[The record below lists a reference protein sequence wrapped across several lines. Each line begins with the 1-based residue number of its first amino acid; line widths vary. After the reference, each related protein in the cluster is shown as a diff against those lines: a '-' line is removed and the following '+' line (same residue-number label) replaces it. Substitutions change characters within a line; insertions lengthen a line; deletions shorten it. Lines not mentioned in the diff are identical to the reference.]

1 MGAIYRADDAAVMS
15 GLDRAALEY
24 LTDVVLNEG
33 ADRADR
39 LFSLRLLAD
48 EALTPPAAFER
59 REPEPMRLLGRIAA
73 ECKDGFIRKFALLA
87 VRPHQIAAST
97 AESLRVR

>member
-1 MGAIYRADDAAVMS
+1 MYRGNPASIMS

-33 ADRADR
+33 ADRTDR

-48 EALTPPAAFER
+48 EALSSPAAFER
-59 REPEPMRLLGRIAA
+59 RESEAMRLLGRIAA
-73 ECKDGFIRKFALLA
+73 ESKDGFIRKFALLA
-87 VRPHQIAAST
+87 VRPHQIASSA
-97 AESLRVR
+97 AETMRIR